1 MKGGAFA
8 HANASKKS
16 EIHSPKPIIVI
27 AFRPG
32 ETWVYVLGVR
42 GLEGSVEKGLRIEGS
57 RASSLVFCLLRPGD
71 YRVALSLN
79 APWKFSQRPWK
90 AQELISI
97 PRIGAPEV
105 WTSPCNLEST
115 ILRNL
120 V

>member
-1 MKGGAFA
+1 M
-8 HANASKKS
+8 
-16 EIHSPKPIIVI
+16 
-27 AFRPG
+27 
-32 ETWVYVLGVR
+32 YVLGVR
-42 GLEGSVEKGLRIEGS
+42 GLEGSVEKGLWIEGS
-57 RASSLVFCLLRPGD
+57 RASSLKVFALVFCLLKPGD